1 MGSVNEVYMP
11 SKTKGQRES
20 VLEVCKLCKYESKC
34 ICRVSVGWEHP
45 LELVAAFG
53 VGSLSSM
60 NSHFPST
67 LDNIFAN
74 HHLVTSHPSEPSPVG
89 HHSHRREWSVA
100 ALRILTESWVRLRLG
115 LGLGPSCKCVW
126 VVIHHPSLC
135 GVSSAYPLPSELPS

>member
-1 MGSVNEVYMP
+1 MP

-89 HHSHRREWSVA
+89 PPLSPERMVCSCFENTHRIV
-100 ALRILTESWVRLRLG
+100 G
-115 LGLGPSCKCVW
+115 
-126 VVIHHPSLC
+126 
-135 GVSSAYPLPSELPS
+135 